1 MSLRHFLFFLSVFM
15 AAIAASA
22 QKSCDVPMDIVAVE
36 KASNTGGIIRGLK
49 VEDLAASI
57 SKSTPLSIASLTYDA
72 APRRIIFV
80 IDTTHQ
86 LPKDARKAEALTAAY
101 ILDHARPMDSFALIT
116 ARGTAREVR
125 FEQGRDA
132 VKQALADLS
141 GDVHEK
147 TSSLGVLDAVE
158 QGLEWLGSPKPGDSI
173 FLLAMNTEDNHKT
186 NPAKIA
192 QQLEK
197 QQVRLFSIAFG
208 FVNLSNAVKST
219 QTTTSSALA
228 TVTRDEGTL
237 LYENG
242 EENLYPLTVNS
253 GGLMHTDNA
262 MDEHRAFVLAQRL
275 PQLQKVGMQFYQI
288 MAEFYHLNVNLPDG
302 KAASWTLE
310 LSNKARERWLP
321 VWSVYPRV
329 VNGCGK

>member
-1 MSLRHFLFFLSVFM
+1 MSLRNLLFILCIFLTAM
-15 AAIAASA
+15 AALA
-22 QKSCDVPMDIVAVE
+22 QKTCDVPMDIVAVE
-36 KASNTGGIIRGLK
+36 KARNTGGIIRGLK
-49 VEDLAASI
+49 VEDLAATI
-57 SKSTPLSIASLTYDA
+57 SKSTPLSIESLTYDA

-116 ARGTAREVR
+116 ARGTAREIK

-147 TSSLGVLDAVE
+147 NSNLGVLDAVE
-158 QGLEWLGSPKPGDSI
+158 QGLEWLGSPKPGDAI
-173 FLLAMNTEDNHKT
+173 FLLAMDTEGNHKT
-186 NPAKIA
+186 NAAKIA

-208 FVNLSNAVKST
+208 FVNLNYNVKST

-237 LYENG
+237 VYDNG
-242 EENLYPLTVNS
+242 EQNVYPLTVNS
-253 GGLMHTDNA
+253 GGLLHTDNA
-262 MDEHRAFVLAQRL
+262 MDEHKAFVLAQQL

-288 MAEFYHLNVNLPDG
+288 MAEFYHMNVNFPEG
-302 KAASWTLE
+302 KAAGWTVE
-310 LSNKARERWLP
+310 LSSKARERWLP